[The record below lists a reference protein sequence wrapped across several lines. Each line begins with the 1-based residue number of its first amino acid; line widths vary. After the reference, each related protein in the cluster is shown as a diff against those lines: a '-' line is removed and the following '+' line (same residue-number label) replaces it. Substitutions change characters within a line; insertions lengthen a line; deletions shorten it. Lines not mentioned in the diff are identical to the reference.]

1 MAFLGFVYPFPLVVC
16 FCLSGF
22 FCFFGKKIKIA
33 GSYRSFSVIRCSY
46 NGNGRGPV
54 GDRGG
59 GVGDPVENGVKRVEK
74 FLEEKR
80 RAELSARIASGA
92 FTVEKTG
99 YEYMLLL

>member
-1 MAFLGFVYPFPLVVC
+1 MC
-16 FCLSGF
+16 FCLLGF
-22 FCFFGKKIKIA
+22 LFFSKKKIFA

-54 GDRGG
+54 SDRG

-74 FLEEKR
+74 LLEEKR

-92 FTVEKTG
+92 FTVEKAG
-99 YEYMLLL
+99 